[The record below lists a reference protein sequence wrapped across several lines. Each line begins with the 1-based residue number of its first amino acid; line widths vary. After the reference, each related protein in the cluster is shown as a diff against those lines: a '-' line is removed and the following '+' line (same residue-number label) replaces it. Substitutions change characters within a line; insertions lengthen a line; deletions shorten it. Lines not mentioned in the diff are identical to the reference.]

1 MIEEMQL
8 KAGADRKSPEPA
20 QQPTGRISP
29 SKTPLAATVITF
41 KIFEMSAHPVTS
53 PTSAPVKKTPDADYL
68 KSDELGLVIAK
79 GMAVLYKTNPKNPV
93 DFLGKWL
100 LNVSQVQ
107 KSAAEQKNAQNIVNQ
122 HITAHKK
129 ELQRQEE
136 EQEKLNEKKQQVE
149 KTIHDFNDKVDHSDD
164 LNDMLPELNGLLK
177 AHTNSTAAYIGKL
190 VQPKK

>member
-1 MIEEMQL
+1 
-8 KAGADRKSPEPA
+8 
-20 QQPTGRISP
+20 
-29 SKTPLAATVITF
+29 
-41 KIFEMSAHPVTS
+41 
-53 PTSAPVKKTPDADYL
+53 
-68 KSDELGLVIAK
+68 
-79 GMAVLYKTNPKNPV
+79 
-93 DFLGKWL
+93 
-100 LNVSQVQ
+100 
-107 KSAAEQKNAQNIVNQ
+107 VNQ

-129 ELQRQEE
+129 EIQRQEE

>member
-1 MIEEMQL
+1 
-8 KAGADRKSPEPA
+8 
-20 QQPTGRISP
+20 
-29 SKTPLAATVITF
+29 
-41 KIFEMSAHPVTS
+41 MSAHPVTS